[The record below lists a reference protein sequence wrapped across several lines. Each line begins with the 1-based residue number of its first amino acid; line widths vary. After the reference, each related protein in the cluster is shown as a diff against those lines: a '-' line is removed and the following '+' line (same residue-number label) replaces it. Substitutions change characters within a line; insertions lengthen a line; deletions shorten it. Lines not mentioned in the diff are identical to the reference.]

1 MKYKEEGKREAS
13 ISLYSLMPQTLET
26 QRARG
31 LTDMLSEVGEP
42 PPPDQALALNLPPGK
57 HNGPSSP

>member
-1 MKYKEEGKREAS
+1 VKYKEEGKREAS

-31 LTDMLSEVGEP
+31 LTDMLSEVGGESM
-42 PPPDQALALNLPPGK
+42 GIFFTVFEC
-57 HNGPSSP
+57 